1 MKYLIVIEATNTGYS
16 SYAPDV
22 EGCVATGKTRDE
34 VERAMKGCLRLHIEG
49 LKAEGLR
56 VPRPSSFSAYLDVP
70 A

>member
-1 MKYLIVIEATNTGYS
+1 MKYLIVIEATKTGYS

-22 EGCVATGKTRDE
+22 EGCVATGKTRE
-34 VERAMKGCLRLHIEG
+34 GVERAMKGGLRLHIEG

-56 VPRPSSFSAYLDVP
+56 VPRPSSSSAYLDVP